1 MFRFWINENFID
13 KIFLIVVNILLWI
26 ILIIL
31 GEKRVFIYYRD
42 GVIWFYFFIEIGKKW
57 KKFMFVEGEI
67 CKYKGLIF
75 FVVYFWLM

>member
-42 GVIWFYFFIEIGKKW
+42 GVIWFYFFFIEIGKKKW
-57 KKFMFVEGEI
+57 KKFMCVEGEI
-67 CKYKGLIF
+67 CK
-75 FVVYFWLM
+75 